1 MLLNIIGLS
10 IFYGKVEAAKN
21 VNLQV
26 NEGEFVT
33 LIGPNGAGKTSMLNA
48 ISGVVADKHGEIW
61 FEGNRIDKMSAH
73 DIAKKGVIQVPE
85 GRRVFPLLTVMENL
99 KMGSSL
105 YRDREKEQKQFEV
118 IFSLFPV
125 LKQRLRQ
132 EAQSLSGG
140 EQQMLAIGRAL
151 MACPRLLLLDE
162 PSLGLSPLLTRI
174 VAEQMVRINQSGISI
189 LLVEQNARTAL
200 QLASRAYVMEMG
212 NLVVEGPSQ
221 QLREHER
228 VRRAYLAL

>member
-1 MLLNIIGLS
+1 V
-10 IFYGKVEAAKN
+10 FYGKVEAVRGVDLK
-21 VNLQV
+21 V

-33 LIGPNGAGKTSMLNA
+33 LIGPNGAGKTSILNA

-61 FEGNRIDKMSAH
+61 FEGNRIDQLSAY
-73 DIAKKGVIQVPE
+73 DVARKGIIQVPE
-85 GRRVFPLLTVMENL
+85 GRRVFPLLTVRENL

-105 YRDREKEQKQFEV
+105 YRDSKKEQEQLEV

-125 LKQRLRQ
+125 LKQKLGQ
-132 EAQSLSGG
+132 KAQNLSGG

-174 VAEQMVRINQSGISI
+174 VAEQMMRINQAGIPI

-200 QLASRAYVMEMG
+200 QLASRAYVMETG

-221 QLREHER
+221 QLQEDER